1 MNKLVNTVLQD
12 VNTNQKPDTKM
23 GRLLLD
29 SGKITSAEFKLIMD
43 TQALRGLRFGDAALE
58 LGITN
63 TADINAV
70 LAQQFAY
77 PGIPDSNSK
86 LDKRLFTAFRPDSLK
101 TEALRSLRSEL
112 QLRYFNHSPNL
123 SLALVGANDALGIAM
138 TSANLAITF
147 AQLGLR
153 TLLVDSNLRA
163 PQLHTLFGLSERH
176 PGLAD
181 LISGRVLVEP
191 KAIPELGSL
200 WLLPAGTEAPN
211 PQELIASPN
220 YSRRMKD
227 LSETFDVIL
236 LNTAPLNPTLD
247 AQIVAAHAGA
257 ALLVVQEGVSRL
269 KDVEN
274 ICNNLRGF
282 GVRLLGA
289 ALHQV

>member
-1 MNKLVNTVLQD
+1 MNKMANTVLQD
-12 VNTNQKPDTKM
+12 VSQKPDTKM
-23 GRLLLD
+23 GRLLLE
-29 SGKITSAEFKLIMD
+29 SGKISSADFKLIMD

-58 LGITN
+58 LGLAN
-63 TADINAV
+63 TADIKAI

-86 LDKRLFTAFRPDSLK
+86 LDKRLFTAFRPDSLQ

-112 QLRYFNHSPNL
+112 QLRYFNQGTHL
-123 SLALVGANDALGIAM
+123 SLALVGASDALGVAV

-153 TLLVDSNLRA
+153 TLLVDSNLRS
-163 PQLHTLFGLSERH
+163 PQLHALFGLSERH

-191 KAIPELGSL
+191 KAIPEVGSL

-220 YSRRMKD
+220 YSRRITE
-227 LSETFDVIL
+227 LSESFDVIL
-236 LNTAPLNPTLD
+236 LNTAPLNRTLD
-247 AQIVAAHAGA
+247 AQLVAAHAGA
-257 ALLVVQEGVSRL
+257 ALLVVQEDISRL
-269 KDVEN
+269 KDVAN
-274 ICNNLRGF
+274 ICHNLRGF
-282 GVRLLGA
+282 GIRLLGA
-289 ALHQV
+289 ALRQI

>member
-1 MNKLVNTVLQD
+1 MNKMVNVVLQD
-12 VNTNQKPDTKM
+12 VTADQKIDTKM

-29 SGKITSAEFKLIMD
+29 SGKINSADFKLIMD
-43 TQALRGLRFGDAALE
+43 TQALRGLRFGEAALE
-58 LGITN
+58 LGLAN
-63 TADINAV
+63 QADINAI

-86 LDKRLFTAFRPDSLK
+86 LDKRLFTAFHPDSLQ

-112 QLRYFNHSPNL
+112 QLRYFNQGPHL
-123 SLALVGANDALGIAM
+123 GLALVGAANALDIAM
-138 TSANLAITF
+138 VSANLAITF

-153 TLLVDSNLRA
+153 TLLVDCNLRS
-163 PQLHTLFGLSERH
+163 PQLHALFGLSERH

-181 LISGRVLVEP
+181 LISGRVMVEP

-220 YSRRMKD
+220 YSKRMKE
-227 LSETFDVIL
+227 LSEIFDVVIV
-236 LNTAPLNPTLD
+236 NTAPLNHTLD
-247 AQIVAAHAGA
+247 AQLVAAHAGA
-257 ALLVVQEGVSRL
+257 ALLVVQEDISRL

-274 ICNNLRGF
+274 ICNNLKGF
-282 GVRLLGA
+282 GIRLLGA
-289 ALHQV
+289 ALRQI